1 MLLRSKKLLLY
12 SDKNRDSFAIKI
24 NGEND
29 FKASTKTDTRYFE
42 VIDKIKFNEDQFE
55 NMGWEEILK
64 RWISW
69 LDNIDHENYEYLKF
83 HNLLYLIDEN
93 EKVQFI
99 TQKTR
104 YTNNSKPNIIIVTN
118 IRIMIVKGKIT
129 FALDSGTEFL
139 GFSYE
144 RVKWK
149 LHSSIPMDEIKAIE
163 TKQGIFSIFSCN
175 IIVKTTND
183 IKINS
188 IKKSIA
194 YEIVDFIDD
203 CITKNNRNSIE
214 HVLKS

>member
-1 MLLRSKKLLLY
+1 MLLRSKKLLLF
-12 SDKNRDSFAIKI
+12 SDKNLDSFAIKI

-64 RWISW
+64 KWISW
-69 LDNIDHENYEYLKF
+69 LDNIDHENYQYLKS

-99 TQKTR
+99 TEKTR
-104 YTNNSKPNIIIVTN
+104 YTNNSKPDIIIVTN
-118 IRIMIVKGKIT
+118 VRIMIIKGKIT

-149 LHSSIPMDEIKAIE
+149 LHSSIPMDEIKSIE
-163 TKQGIFSIFSCN
+163 AKQGIFSIFSCN
-175 IIVKTTND
+175 IIVKTSND
-183 IKINS
+183 NKINS

-194 YEIVDFIDD
+194 YEIVDYINDS
-203 CITKNNRNSIE
+203 ITKNNRNSIE
-214 HVLKS
+214 QVLRS